1 MLAQQRHSR
10 ILHEVQARGTVHVHD
25 LAELLDVSAMT
36 VRRDLAELDEQ
47 GLLNRVHGGAESA
60 ASTLEPDYAEKMS
73 LHAEG
78 KAAIAR
84 RAARLLH
91 PGHSVAFSAG
101 TTCTR
106 IAQEVTGPHRV
117 GDLTVVTNSLP
128 VADEFFR
135 SRNRHRHGGAAEPR
149 VLLTGGE
156 RTPSDALVGPLADA
170 ALADLHVDLLFIGA
184 HGAGE
189 SGLTTPNLNEA
200 RTNRALVR
208 AARQVVAVFDHSKW
222 GVTGL
227 SGFARWSEVDTVI
240 TEPGLPPEALALLR
254 ESVAE
259 VIVAS

>member
-1 MLAQQRHSR
+1 MLAQQRHAR

-47 GLLNRVHGGAESA
+47 GLLNRVHGGAEST
-60 ASTLEPDYAEKMS
+60 ASTLEPAYAEKMS
-73 LHAEG
+73 LHAG
-78 KAAIAR
+78 SKAAIAG
-84 RAARLLH
+84 RAAQLVR

-106 IAQEVTGPHRV
+106 IAQEITGPHRV
-117 GDLTVVTNSLP
+117 GELTVVTNSLP
-128 VADEFFR
+128 VAEEFFR
-135 SRNRHRHGGAAEPR
+135 SRNRSRHEGGEPR

-170 ALADLHVDLLFIGA
+170 ALAELHVDLLFLGA

-189 SGLTTPNLNEA
+189 AGLTTPNLNEA

-227 SGFARWSEVDTVI
+227 SGFARWGEVDTVI
-240 TEPGLPPEALALLR
+240 TDPGLPEEAVRMLR
-254 ESVAE
+254 DAVPD
-259 VIVAS
+259 VVVAS